1 MNDTDREVLRQAHL
15 AQAQELNGLGV
26 LAYRRKRNLP
36 QRVKDELSFRLEIGD
51 LDTNRDCCDWLT
63 LEHPEALAQIMCPGE
78 CSHKEVIDIWRDRW
92 IDAVIA
98 SEGWGTIDIRY
109 QLGVE

>member
-15 AQAQELNGLGV
+15 AQAQELNGQGV
-26 LAYRRKRNLP
+26 LAYRRKRNLA

-51 LDTNRDCCDWLT
+51 LDTNRDCCDWIAH
-63 LEHPEALAQIMCPGE
+63 EHPEALTQIMCPGE
-78 CSHKEVIDIWRDRW
+78 CSHKEVIDRWRTRW
-92 IDAVIA
+92 IDEVIA
-98 SEGWGTIDIRY
+98 SEGWLALDTQY